1 MASSNNDTI
10 YTPNMRIAVRFLM
23 SRKRAMLMSLA
34 GIVFGVGFFIVTQAN
49 TSGFESFFIRT
60 ILGTEGTLRV
70 QDRMQE
76 TLRVMEVQDEDSDF
90 KTQVEMQDGYKIVDG
105 IENSSGLIDAVKQF
119 EGVIGVSEVLRGNV
133 LLETSSR
140 DRTVQAYGIDLAN
153 HLTVSDIRDQ
163 IVLGSLEDFRSNP
176 LGIII
181 GQRLASRM
189 DINVGD
195 PIFLNYLDV
204 RTRFRVTGIFETG
217 VGDIDMERVFIHLRE
232 ARSLMKRP
240 NGASFLQVNLQ
251 DPQNAP
257 QVASHMKQV
266 TGHWVASWQERERAW
281 IEVFLA
287 LRISSAIT
295 VSIIILI
302 SGLGMFNTLVM
313 IVMEKNREIAIL
325 RSMGYT
331 RRDISSIFL
340 WQGLIVLFT
349 GTILG
354 WVFGATVTWLI
365 SKMPIRIR
373 GIFSTDS
380 FVVNWDINHYYAA
393 ALVAAVVVMVSSY
406 FPARRAAKLEPGAII
421 RGSSS

>member
-1 MASSNNDTI
+1 
-10 YTPNMRIAVRFLM
+10 
-23 SRKRAMLMSLA
+23 MLMSLA

-49 TSGFESFFIRT
+49 TSGFETFFIRT
-60 ILGTEGTLRV
+60 ILGTEGSLRV

-76 TLRVMEVQDEDSDF
+76 TLRVMEVEDEETES
-90 KTQVEMQDGYKIVDG
+90 KTLVEMQDGYKIIDG
-105 IENSSGLIDAVKQF
+105 IENTGELIAAVKQF
-119 EGVIGVSEVLRGNV
+119 DGVVGVSEVLRGTA

-140 DRTVQAYGIDLAN
+140 QRSMQPYGIELSN
-153 HLTVSDIRDQ
+153 HLGVSDLRDQ
-163 IVLGSLEDFRSNP
+163 IVLGSLENFRSNP
-176 LGIII
+176 MGIIV
-181 GQRLASRM
+181 GQRLASRL

-195 PIFLNYLDV
+195 PVFLNYLGT
-204 RTRFRVTGIFETG
+204 RTRFRVSGIFETG
-217 VGDIDMERVFIHLRE
+217 VGDIDMERAFIHLRE
-232 ARSLMKRP
+232 ARSLMRRP
-240 NGASFLQVNLQ
+240 NGASFLQVSLQ
-251 DPQNAP
+251 DPQDAP
-257 QVASHMKQV
+257 QLASHMKQV
-266 TGHWVASWQERERAW
+266 LGHWVASWQERERAW
-281 IEVFLA
+281 IEVFRA
-287 LRISSAIT
+287 LRVSSAIT

-340 WQGLIVLFT
+340 WQGFIVLFT
-349 GTILG
+349 GTVLG
-354 WVFGATVTWLI
+354 WIFGATVTWLI
-365 SKMPIRIR
+365 SRMPIRIR

-380 FVVNWDINHYYAA
+380 FVVNWDMNHYYAA